1 MTNNSFHD
9 FRSSTVSWT
18 QQGAP
23 MQHATDEEVVPE
35 ADEPPDDTLTFA
47 RSGNQFRR
55 TVVRKISDHH
65 ESLLTKALHQ
75 PEDDVDRDHYSP
87 PRRRSMTSNV
97 SVASTVDLVSDVS
110 GVTSPSRSNTPSPP
124 PPVFSLGRLNAD
136 MFRSAPKATLPQ
148 DSAIAPPTA
157 AHAAATAATAPSS
170 KPKDGGVDFLAK
182 KRCISFACGANKSA
196 PQPSLAPR
204 QSPPAQPAAPVV
216 PGRRP
221 CIKFACPTK
230 LDVKAASPKIKS
242 AHGPPPKSPHSPRLV
257 RVPTSPS
264 VRKHRSSS
272 SSRPRSHRSST
283 PRPTPQ
289 SPCTPRSKQ
298 YLQAGPDDLDRDSS
312 RFHEFATD
320 EPQEEQWI
328 RDHYKLTGKR
338 ITVNDTLR
346 KELEIRRLGKE
357 VEEEEEEEEEALEE
371 AGDDANLSGDGDDD
385 NDDEDGDDED
395 DEDDD
400 EDVGQDDDFADSFDA
415 ADDVSVYGSGDDGS
429 DGYHT
434 DNEVGFAESDD
445 DDDAED
451 FQLWNPGQGSVLCLP
466 ADLPASRRPSMGA
479 GRLDSTSSS
488 DVDKSQKKP
497 TRRIKIRPGTPE
509 LPDST
514 DFVCGT
520 LDEDRALEDAYI
532 SCVAARRREK
542 LHVIPQDIDP
552 SFPTSEP
559 DDDDEDEDERR
570 QSVAHDSDD
579 QLWIHGNMEDINHD
593 RVARERRAKHHPSPR
608 RHRSPPPKRARSPA
622 PLRIRSPPPKI
633 KLGGRSPQCLFGRQ
647 SPRQLLSPPLHTG
660 TTIRSPPASLVQT
673 GVQMQRGMNTLAFR
687 PGPTQ
692 TKSLPR
698 AAALFPPHLKA
709 HRRSKHAHASQKGH
723 MRGAIDI
730 VKGLEQKR
738 QRRKEKEREKYFQK
752 HCNMARKGQIHEKRP
767 QPGKGAERMRE
778 IGLLMANKR
787 APAGFVLSV

>member
-1 MTNNSFHD
+1 MTNNPIHD
-9 FRSSTVSWT
+9 FRSSNVSWSQPST
-18 QQGAP
+18 P
-23 MQHATDEEVVPE
+23 MQHAADDEVVPE
-35 ADEPPDDTLTFA
+35 ADEPPDNNFTFTK
-47 RSGNQFRR
+47 SHSQFRR
-55 TVVRKISDHH
+55 TVVRKTSDHH

-75 PEDDVDRDHYSP
+75 SEDEVDHDAYSP
-87 PRRRSMTSNV
+87 PRRRSMTS
-97 SVASTVDLVSDVS
+97 VASTAELVSDVS

-124 PPVFSLGRLNAD
+124 PPVFSLGLLNAD
-136 MFRSAPKATLPQ
+136 MFRSAPKVTLPRETS
-148 DSAIAPPTA
+148 DAPPNA
-157 AHAAATAATAPSS
+157 AHAVTVTAPSS
-170 KPKDGGVDFLAK
+170 KPKDVSVDLLAK
-182 KRCISFACGANKSA
+182 KRCISFACGASKTA
-196 PQPSLAPR
+196 PQPTPAAR
-204 QSPPAQPAAPVV
+204 QSPPKQPATEEKAVK
-216 PGRRP
+216 RP

-230 LDVKAASPKIKS
+230 IDVQAVSPKVNIP
-242 AHGPPPKSPHSPRLV
+242 HGPPKSPRSPRLA

-264 VRKHRSSS
+264 IHKQRSSS
-272 SSRPRSHRSST
+272 TSRPRSHRSST

-289 SPCTPRSKQ
+289 SPRTPRSKL
-298 YLQAGPDDLDRDSS
+298 YLQADPGDLDRDSS

-320 EPQEEQWI
+320 EPQEEEWI
-328 RDHYKLTGKR
+328 RNHYKVTGKR
-338 ITVNDTLR
+338 ITVNDTLL

-371 AGDDANLSGDGDDD
+371 QDEEDANLSGDE
-385 NDDEDGDDED
+385 DEDNDED
-395 DEDDD
+395 DEDA
-400 EDVGQDDDFADSFDA
+400 EQEDDFADSFDA
-415 ADDVSVYGSGDDGS
+415 NDDVSVNGSGDDLS

-451 FQLWNPGQGSVLCLP
+451 FQLWNPGQGSVLRISAELP
-466 ADLPASRRPSMGA
+466 ILRRSSSGA
-479 GRLDSTSSS
+479 KRVDSTSSS
-488 DVDKSQKKP
+488 DAEKSQKKP
-497 TRRIKIRPGTPE
+497 GRDGSRRIKIRPGTPE

-559 DDDDEDEDERR
+559 DDDDDGDETH
-570 QSVAHDSDD
+570 QSIVHDSDD
-579 QLWIHGNMEDINHD
+579 HLWLHGNMEDINHD
-593 RVARERRAKHHPSPR
+593 RGNIRERRAKHHASPR
-608 RHRSPPPKRARSPA
+608 RNRSPPPKRARSPA
-622 PLRIRSPPPKI
+622 PQRIRSPLPKI

-660 TTIRSPPASLVQT
+660 TTIRSPPASLVQN
-673 GVQMQRGMNTLAFR
+673 GAHMQRSMNTLAFR

-698 AAALFPPHLKA
+698 AAALFPLHLKA
-709 HRRSKHAHASQKGH
+709 QRRSKLTHASQKGH
-723 MRGAIDI
+723 VRGAIDI

-738 QRRKEKEREKYFQK
+738 QRRREKEREKYFQK
-752 HCNMARKGQIHEKRP
+752 HCDMARKGQIHEKRP

-787 APAGFVLSV
+787 VPAGFVLSV